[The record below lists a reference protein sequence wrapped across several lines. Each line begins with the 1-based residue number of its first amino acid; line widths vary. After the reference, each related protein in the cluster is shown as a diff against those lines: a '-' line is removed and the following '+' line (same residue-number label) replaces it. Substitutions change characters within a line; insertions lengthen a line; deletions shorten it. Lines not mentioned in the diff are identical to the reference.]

1 MTWQRPRK
9 GRISTGSCLIDS
21 SNRMQVHLPSSPSKL
36 DVNLSPTA
44 SLMLEQRSPQQLWNA
59 KTCEN
64 IPLVGNGATLRS
76 WGRVTG
82 FPARKLVRLSAT
94 MSMSLCLSGNWD
106 VFWGHLCAWPLKS
119 HDLWIGAMLGALRA
133 PCSTWST
140 TNKIL
145 HFATF
150 VCNMWFEK
158 TWSTL
163 FTPWKFFTVRPWKSY
178 YIPKGKSSSNKQFF
192 GGKLA
197 VKLRGCIFTAWL
209 SAGTELMTG
218 PRTRL
223 FGIWGTSNVGEW
235 REYTIVYM
243 FRIIST
249 YDIWCII
256 YIYTCIILI
265 YAFKVSK

>member
-106 VFWGHLCAWPLKS
+106 FFGAIFA
-119 HDLWIGAMLGALRA
+119 HDLSSRMTYGLGQCWVHWEHHAQLGQPQQNR
-133 PCSTWST
+133 
-140 TNKIL
+140 
-145 HFATF
+145 
-150 VCNMWFEK
+150 
-158 TWSTL
+158 
-163 FTPWKFFTVRPWKSY
+163 TVRNFCLQY
-178 YIPKGKSSSNKQFF
+178 
-192 GGKLA
+192 
-197 VKLRGCIFTAWL
+197 V
-209 SAGTELMTG
+209 
-218 PRTRL
+218 
-223 FGIWGTSNVGEW
+223 IWQN
-235 REYTIVYM
+235 M
-243 FRIIST
+243 
-249 YDIWCII
+249 I
-256 YIYTCIILI
+256 YFNYSLE
-265 YAFKVSK
+265 V